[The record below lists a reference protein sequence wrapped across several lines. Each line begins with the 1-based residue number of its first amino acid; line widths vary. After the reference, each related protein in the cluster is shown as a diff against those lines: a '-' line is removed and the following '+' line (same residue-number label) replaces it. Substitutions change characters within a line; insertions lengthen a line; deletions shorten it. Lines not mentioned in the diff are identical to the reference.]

1 MTIKLDNKTCIW
13 RADEPAMGSGKADLL
28 DAIIATGSIS
38 AAGRSMN
45 MSYRRAWMLVDTMN
59 RCFREPLVRTAAG
72 GQQGGGASVTEA
84 GLAAGDLPNE
94 AATDARTLSAPRRPA
109 ASETRRARN
118 SIILRACATCAAAS

>member
-13 RADEPAMGSGKADLL
+13 RGDEPAMGAGKADLL
-28 DAIIATGSIS
+28 DAIIETGSIS

-84 GLAAGDLPNE
+84 GLIVLAE
-94 AATDARTLSAPRRPA
+94 FRRMQIATDAA
-109 ASETRRARN
+109 AQPYLAAFAHL
-118 SIILRACATCAAAS
+118 LRAPENS